1 MNKLKLIAGIF
12 LILTSFTFT
21 SCENEPIDSAINLD
35 DFNTSCD
42 APDAFQ
48 ASNFINNS
56 NVNLSWTAGSD
67 ETSWEVQ
74 YGLQGFT
81 VGAGTTVV
89 STLTNYTVTGLNP
102 ANTYSFYVR
111 ANCGGTSNSQ
121 WVGPVIVQ
129 AIDVNP
135 NCASPTNLIASRNAT
150 TNTNVNIS
158 WTAGGTETSWEIQYG
173 NTGFALGSGIIITS
187 TASPDLIANINTQ
200 NSFSFY
206 IRAACSGTEFSSW
219 IGPVS
224 VSAVANVGIVGNY
237 KLTAFNTS
245 IPTDLNGDGTA
256 STNQLSE
263 TNCLN
268 NSFVALNANNT
279 FTADSK
285 GIDIDINN
293 NIACFTDP
301 DFTGTWVLNGN
312 ILSLTYTDGPD
323 TITDNYIVNGNTF
336 SATLND
342 GQVVGVEQV
351 SGEPVYLTCDI
362 TIIFTKQ

>member
-1 MNKLKLIAGIF
+1 MNKIKLIAGIF
-12 LILTSFTFT
+12 LILTAFTFT

-35 DFNTSCD
+35 DFDTSCD
-42 APDAFQ
+42 APDSFQ
-48 ASNFINNS
+48 ASDFINNT
-56 NVNLSWTAGSD
+56 NINLSWAAGND
-67 ETSWEVQ
+67 ETSWEIQ

-81 VGAGTTVV
+81 IGTG
-89 STLTNYTVTGLNP
+89 TLVASATSNYTVTGLNP

-121 WVGPVIVQ
+121 WVGPVIVN

-135 NCASPTNLIASRNAT
+135 NCASPTNLVATRNAT

-158 WTAGGTETSWEIQYG
+158 WIAGGTETNWEIQYS
-173 NTGFALGSGIIITS
+173 NSGFALGSGIIITTS
-187 TASPDLIANINTQ
+187 ASPDLITNISAGNA
-200 NSFSFY
+200 FDFY
-206 IRAACSGTEFSSW
+206 IRAACSGSENSSW

-224 VSAVANVGIVGNY
+224 VAAVATVGIVGTY

-256 STNQLSE
+256 TTNQLSE
-263 TNCLN
+263 TTCLD
-268 NSFVALNANNT
+268 NSFVVLNANNT
-279 FTADSK
+279 FTSDAK

-293 NIACFTDP
+293 DITCFTDP

-323 TITDNYIVNGNTF
+323 TITDNYVVSGNTF
-336 SATLND
+336 SATIND
-342 GQVVGVEQV
+342 GEVVGVEQI